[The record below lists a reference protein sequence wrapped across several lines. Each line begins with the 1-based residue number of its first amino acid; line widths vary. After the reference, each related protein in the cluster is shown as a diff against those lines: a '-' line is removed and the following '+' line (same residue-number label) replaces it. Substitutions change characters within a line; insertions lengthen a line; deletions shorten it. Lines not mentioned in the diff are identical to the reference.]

1 MFYNKSMSDAEP
13 KTETKEQVIPVE
25 KKQHGNKGKPP
36 SDKQREALKK
46 GMEALKAKREQLA
59 KEKDERKKT
68 NEELKA
74 KGLPPVE
81 APIKLKK
88 KEMVE
93 VKPATLE
100 PVKVEVKQRKVRSDK
115 GIPKKDIDAKAI
127 SRGEYNELREML
139 KGVAAMKQTEK
150 VVEKPVEK
158 IVEKVVEKPVEK
170 TKVLTGSELLNAIF
184 FNK

>member
-1 MFYNKSMSDAEP
+1 MSDTDQTTP
-13 KTETKEQVIPVE
+13 SPVVE
-25 KKQHGNKGKPP
+25 APAVKKKNGNVGRPV
-36 SDKQREALKK
+36 SEKQREALKK
-46 GMEALKAKREQLA
+46 GMEALKLKREQMA

-81 APIKLKK
+81 PPIKLKK
-88 KEMVE
+88 QEVVE
-93 VKPATLE
+93 VKPAVVE
-100 PVKVEVKQRKVRSDK
+100 PVKIKERKVRSDK
-115 GIPKKDIDAKAI
+115 GVPKKDIDAKAI
-127 SRGEYNELREML
+127 SRGEFNELREML

-184 FNK
+184 FK

>member
-1 MFYNKSMSDAEP
+1 MIYNKSMSDAEP
-13 KTETKEQVIPVE
+13 KTETKEEVLPVA
-25 KKQHGNKGKPP
+25 KKQHGNKGKPA
-36 SDKQREALKK
+36 SEKQREALRK
-46 GMEALKAKREQLA
+46 GMEALKSKREQMA
-59 KEKDERKKT
+59 KEKEERKKT

-88 KEMVE
+88 QEIVE
-93 VKPATLE
+93 VKPAVVE
-100 PVKVEVKQRKVRSDK
+100 PVKIKERKVRSDK
-115 GIPKKDIDAKAI
+115 GVPKKDIDAKAI
-127 SRGEYNELREML
+127 SRGEFNELREML

-184 FNK
+184 FK